1 MGGGNW
7 TFATG
12 FKPLEFWGILL
23 SKPVHFP
30 FWDGDDR
37 PINGSELNIH
47 QLLITLQTLQG
58 IPTLEFFGQLWGDG
72 WTGLEH
78 DHWMFGPMIS
88 LTQWTHLVRQRFLW
102 KGHQPEVRGRR
113 PRQHQQGRVG
123 DQWGVHSHGHE
134 TCMRNKYLF
143 DYLRIE
149 YHTIS

>member
-58 IPTLEFFGQLWGDG
+58 IPTLEFFGQLWGMVEQG
-72 WTGLEH
+72 WNMTTGCLAQWLAWHSGDILSGKGSYERVTSLKYVGEGH
-78 DHWMFGPMIS
+78 GSIS
-88 LTQWTHLVRQRFLW
+88 KDELVTS
-102 KGHQPEVRGRR
+102 GASIVMATRR
-113 PRQHQQGRVG
+113 V
-123 DQWGVHSHGHE
+123 WE
-134 TCMRNKYLF
+134 INICLITYA
-143 DYLRIE
+143 
-149 YHTIS
+149 